1 MTRCDKLKWSPL
13 QLKPPSND
21 PNGTEMALGE
31 QCALLFFDYWRFVD
45 GDHFRIW
52 WIWWLMGVYKL
63 QHDRIVCLSSSI
75 RLNVALQ
82 PWIEQNYLFFHTELP
97 SSGYAS
103 PGMVFIFELVAFQNK
118 GSIKLGYNW
127 PYWFSGREQQLCGG
141 LHRARGPKV
150 GNAT

>member
-1 MTRCDKLKWSPL
+1 MFEFVNKAECGSAAMDRTKL
-13 QLKPPSND
+13 
-21 PNGTEMALGE
+21 
-31 QCALLFFDYWRFVD
+31 
-45 GDHFRIW
+45 
-52 WIWWLMGVYKL
+52 
-63 QHDRIVCLSSSI
+63 
-75 RLNVALQ
+75 
-82 PWIEQNYLFFHTELP
+82 LFFHTELP

>member
-82 PWIEQNYLFFHTELP
+82 PWIEQNYFFFTQNCQVAVMPAPEWFLFLNLLHSRTRDLL
-97 SSGYAS
+97 SLGTI
-103 PGMVFIFELVAFQNK
+103 GHIGFQA
-118 GSIKLGYNW
+118 GSNNCVVVYI
-127 PYWFSGREQQLCGG
+127 G
-141 LHRARGPKV
+141 LEAPK
-150 GNAT
+150 